1 MTLTGKT
8 ALITG
13 GTSGIGL
20 ATAKLFQEHGARVA
34 VTGRDKAR
42 LAEAAQVLGANA
54 TVVRADTCSLAN
66 IDTAAAQIADEFGTL
81 DVLFVNAGV
90 VYPTPLNNTAESR
103 YDEIMNTNVKGVFF
117 TLQKFVPLMNEG
129 GSIVLNTSWLNQV
142 GTPGL
147 SVVSASK
154 AAVRSLA
161 RTLSAE
167 LIGRKIRVNA
177 VSPGA
182 IDTPLHGKTGMPAD
196 QLAEFA
202 AHIVQAVPLHR
213 FGKAEEIAAAVLFL
227 ASDASSYIL
236 GTEIVVDG
244 GFSQL

>member
-1 MTLTGKT
+1 MTLKGKT

-20 ATAKLFQEHGARVA
+20 ATAKLFQEQGARVA

-42 LAEAAQVLGANA
+42 MAEASKALGPTA
-54 TVVRADTCSLAN
+54 TVVRADACSLTELDA
-66 IDTAAAQIADEFGTL
+66 AAAQIAAQFGKL

-90 VYPTPLNNTAESR
+90 VYPTPLDGTTEAR
-103 YDEIMNTNVKGVFF
+103 YDEIMDTNVKGVFF
-117 TLQKFVPLMNEG
+117 TVQKFAPLMNEG

-147 SVVSASK
+147 SIVSASK
-154 AAVRSLA
+154 AAVRSFA

-182 IDTPLHGKTGMPAD
+182 IDTPIHGKTGMPAD
-196 QLAEFA
+196 QLAAFA
-202 AHIVQAVPLHR
+202 AHIIEDVPMHR
-213 FGKAEEIAAAVLFL
+213 FGKAEEVAAAVLFL

-236 GTEIVVDG
+236 GSEMVVDG